1 MEPYV
6 LLKFGHVF
14 LAIVAVG
21 FNMSYGLW
29 LARAER
35 EPQHLGYVLAS
46 VRVLDRVANAAYGL
60 LLVTG
65 LALLWVGAIPLTTF
79 WILAALVLYVAAV
92 VVGIAVYA
100 PTLRGQIQALAASGP
115 QSPEYRGYSA
125 RGRMLGILTA
135 LFVIAIVF
143 LMVAKPT
150 LG

>member
-6 LLKFGHVF
+6 LLKFVHVF

-35 EPQHLGYVLAS
+35 EPQHLGYVLES

-65 LALLWVGAIPLTTF
+65 LALLWVGAITLTTF
-79 WILAALVLYVAAV
+79 WILAALVLYLAAV

-100 PTLRGQIQALAASGP
+100 PTLRGQIRALAAAGP
-115 QSPEYRGYSA
+115 RSPEYRGYAA

-135 LFVIAIVF
+135 LFVIAIVY